1 MRWVSAGALRW
12 WSLRDAVAHLDPRIH
27 VIVLS
32 SNTSGIMRELQQQCG
47 IQLFGEMRGE
57 NGEPSVIA
65 ITQDNMPYQLSR
77 HLPEGILDLML
88 PILTP

>member
-1 MRWVSAGALRW
+1 
-12 WSLRDAVAHLDPRIH
+12 
-27 VIVLS
+27 
-32 SNTSGIMRELQQQCG
+32 MRELQQQCG